1 MIGRK
6 GLAVLVALTVVVGLA
21 AWALRARSL
30 PSAPELPERFLPG
43 LSEQLNELTAL
54 TITGHDERFTLRR
67 SGDTWGVEEKG
78 GHPVRFE
85 KLKGLLVGLSELR
98 PLEMK
103 TASPSL
109 HSKLGLLAPS
119 AEGSTAI
126 EVEVLGAGG
135 APVGDVIVGNPGP
148 APRTRYVRRAD
159 EDQTWL
165 VQGDLNP
172 VASLQQWLDTEILR
186 IEPADVSRVTVTQP
200 DGEVLVVAKE
210 AKDDPVW
217 TIADLPEGSE
227 PKSAGIG
234 GTVAGALQWLDF
246 DDVAAASSRP
256 LPESERATAVFETWD
271 GLRVT
276 VTAAREPP
284 PAAEPTAE
292 GAAPVE
298 PTPEV
303 PGEPEA
309 EKPAPA
315 DWIAVSVEAGESATD
330 EAKELAAKLNARVA
344 PWVYKLGQYKASTL
358 RQRMADVT
366 KPKPAAEPT
375 DEAAADEAADPAPVP
390 GETPAEQPAGDGAPD
405 EPPAS
410 GSDG

>member
-6 GLAVLVALTVVVGLA
+6 GLVVLVALTVVVGLA

-30 PSAPELPERFLPG
+30 PAAPELPERFLPG
-43 LSEQLNELTAL
+43 LSEQINELTAL

-67 SGDTWGVEEKG
+67 SGDAWGVEEKG

-85 KLKGLLVGLSELR
+85 KLKGLLVGLAELR

-109 HSKLGLLAPS
+109 HSKLGLQAPS
-119 AEGSTAI
+119 VEGSTAI

-148 APRTRYVRRAD
+148 AARTRYVRRAD

-217 TIADLPEGSE
+217 AIADMPEGSE

-256 LPESERATAVFETWD
+256 LPEGERATAVFETWD

-284 PAAEPTAE
+284 PAEDPAAE
-292 GAAPVE
+292 GEDPVE
-298 PTPEV
+298 PAPEV

-309 EKPAPA
+309 EEPAPA

-330 EAKELAAKLNARVA
+330 EAKEQAAKLNARVA

-366 KPKPAAEPT
+366 KPKPAAEPA
-375 DEAAADEAADPAPVP
+375 EDPGDQPAEPVPMP
-390 GETPAEQPAGDGAPD
+390 GETPAEQPTGDGAPD